1 VPCPSALAALLL
13 AAAPLATSPP
23 VTCPVLPAW
32 PDTDWSVA
40 APPAEPARRGAVEAL
55 ERYAFPP
62 RAPGRKGIRTDG
74 LVIARGGVIVH
85 ERYAEG
91 YGPAS
96 PHVAW
101 SCTKSLTSALAGVA
115 LARGTLGL
123 DDSICRHLSQP
134 APQLDFTV
142 GQLEQL
148 RPHCDVSV
156 RHLLQLASGLDW
168 NESYEG
174 MNLQGSS
181 VLAMLYGVGRADMA
195 GFVRSHPSVAPP
207 GTRWNYSSGDSVLL
221 SAVVRSALE
230 PSLGKDWPGAA
241 LFEPLGM
248 RSATLERDAAGTPV
262 GSSFLHATPRDLAR
276 FGLLYLA
283 DGCWQGRRIL
293 PEGYVAASTAV
304 SAPSRS
310 PAAHRQA
317 GDVYGLGWW
326 LNRPV
331 AELGQPAPWP
341 GVPEDA
347 FAARGHWGQL
357 VAVIPSLGLVVV
369 RTGDDREQGAFD
381 VARFLALAVAAGRGP

>member
-1 VPCPSALAALLL
+1 MAALLL
-13 AAAPLATSPP
+13 AASPLAAPP
-23 VTCPVLPAW
+23 PAACPVLRAW
-32 PDTDWSVA
+32 PGAEWSVA
-40 APPAEPARRGAVEAL
+40 PPPADAARRGAIEAL

-62 RAPGRKGIRTDG
+62 RAADRKGVRTDG
-74 LVIARGGVIVH
+74 VVVARGGVIVY
-85 ERYAEG
+85 ERYADG

-115 LARGTLGL
+115 LARGALGL
-123 DDSICRHLSQP
+123 DDSVCRHLT
-134 APQLDFTV
+134 AAGGACEVT
-142 GQLEQL
+142 
-148 RPHCDVSV
+148 V

-195 GFVRSHPSVAPP
+195 GFVRAHPHVAAP
-207 GTRWNYSSGDSVLL
+207 GARWNYSSGDSVLL

-230 PSLGKDWPGAA
+230 PRLGPGWSAAA
-241 LFEPLGM
+241 LFDPLGM
-248 RSATLERDAAGTPV
+248 RSATLERDGAGTPV

-283 DGCWQGRRIL
+283 GGCWRGERIL
-293 PEGYVAASTAV
+293 PEGYVAASTAA

-331 AELGQPAPWP
+331 PELGQPVPWP

-357 VAVIPSLGLVVV
+357 VAVVPSLGLVVV

-381 VARFLALAVAAGRGP
+381 VGRFLALAIAAGRGP